1 MKTRHIACALALAF
15 VSALA
20 IAGNTQPAPI
30 AVTLNAD
37 GSGNAIGDMVTA
49 RYSDNEIEFIGCGIR
64 IYDDGAGGSF
74 QWGFCQAADS
84 ADTAA
89 SPSPRVANCATVGQ
103 SPSSPGRTSSTVPP
117 RSPAPRVWRTRPGA
131 GPHAA
136 RPPVRRRAG
145 MPLTGTR
152 SI

>member
-84 ADTAA
+84 ADTRAFCSTMRNDLLDVMKATSDYSFITFAWNAA
-89 SPSPRVANCATVGQ
+89 GECTHIGFSTQ
-103 SPSSPGRTSSTVPP
+103 SFYIPEKAAAHPGRG
-117 RSPAPRVWRTRPGA
+117 R
-131 GPHAA
+131 
-136 RPPVRRRAG
+136 
-145 MPLTGTR
+145 
-152 SI
+152 